1 MIEAPRRHGHY
12 DPRLYADARVS
23 HRVGRFA
30 RQCHALVPA
39 VGGDDGSSIDS
50 WENEGGSYLMTG
62 ALDLERRAPIASVS

>member
-1 MIEAPRRHGHY
+1 MIEAPRSHVHY
-12 DPRLYADARVS
+12 DPRSYAGAPVP

-39 VGGDDGSSIDS
+39 VACDDGSSIDT

-62 ALDLERRAPIASVS
+62 VLDLERRAPIASVS